1 MTYTISQ
8 IAAALAAEA
17 AGDLSIEVKR
27 PAHPG
32 AAGTM
37 DIALAMD
44 PKYFDSVKDSPARA
58 AILPAGAP
66 WEDLGLEAAI
76 FVGRSRYAL
85 SKLTTAFA
93 HPIHAPAGVHP
104 SAVVDD
110 SAILEGNVSI
120 GPLCVVGPG
129 AKIGA
134 GCRLLSGSTVGENAS
149 LGPDGLLHSGS
160 RVGARVRIG
169 ARVILQ
175 PNAVVGSDGF
185 SFVTPEKGSVETA
198 KSGEAITDEVR
209 NVELAR
215 IHSLGAVVLGDDVE
229 VGANSSID
237 RGTMIDTRV
246 GSGTKIDNLVQIGHN
261 VQVGEHCMLCGHVGI
276 AGSTEIGDRVVLAGK
291 VGVADHVKIGE
302 DSVIGANSGVGANV
316 PPRSVLLGLPA
327 LPAGD
332 TARIVAAQK
341 RLPDLF
347 QTVRELK
354 KRLSAIEPT
363 R

>member
-8 IAAALAAEA
+8 IAAALSAEA
-17 AGDLSIEVKR
+17 AGDVALQVAR
-27 PAHPG
+27 PSHPG
-32 AAGTM
+32 KAGPT

-44 PKYFDSVKDSPARA
+44 PRYFDAVKESSAKA
-58 AILPAGAP
+58 AILPEGAP

-93 HPIHAPAGVHP
+93 HPIHAPAGVHA
-104 SAVVDD
+104 SAVVDETA
-110 SAILEGNVSI
+110 SLGEGVSV

-129 AKIGA
+129 ATIGS
-134 GCRLLSGSTVGENAS
+134 GGRLLAGATIGENAAI
-149 LGPDGLLHSGS
+149 GPDALIHSGA

-229 VGANSSID
+229 VGANTSID
-237 RGTMIDTRV
+237 RGTMIDTTV

-276 AGSTEIGDRVVLAGK
+276 AGSSEIGDRVVLAGK
-291 VGVADHVKIGE
+291 VGIADHIKIGE